1 MTLFDEFLIIFMRDI
16 NKDDAG
22 KYTVKVSNHSG
33 STEESFM
40 IYISGLPG
48 APIGPLEVSEI
59 TSHTCKLYW
68 SPPEFDG
75 GSKITHYV
83 VERRDIRHNEWIVIA
98 SFCKSTNFAV
108 QGLTEGQE
116 YLFRILAAN
125 VNGTGPP
132 LDGVNPIRAKPPH
145 DPPSAPGKPSITA
158 IGGDFVNLSW
168 DRPENDGGS
177 RIKGYWIEKREIGL
191 EIWQR
196 ANQYLH
202 SAIQF
207 DITNLIEGRFYEFR
221 IFAKNEIGVSQPS
234 TKPQQ
239 LVTKDP
245 GRNLICICMMI
256 SQFPLPSDV
265 ISTTK

>member
-1 MTLFDEFLIIFMRDI
+1 MRDI

-125 VNGTGPP
+125 VNGTGPS
-132 LDGVNPIRAKPPH
+132 LDGVIPIRAKPPH
-145 DPPSAPGKPSITA
+145 NPPYAQASHLSLLLVVTLSTCPGTDLRMMVDP
-158 IGGDFVNLSW
+158 
-168 DRPENDGGS
+168 ES
-177 RIKGYWIEKREIGL
+177 RDTGLKREKLAWKSGRGPTNTYTQPHSSTLQILLKEDPMSSESLLRMTL
-191 EIWQR
+191 E
-196 ANQYLH
+196 
-202 SAIQF
+202 
-207 DITNLIEGRFYEFR
+207 
-221 IFAKNEIGVSQPS
+221 
-234 TKPQQ
+234 
-239 LVTKDP
+239 
-245 GRNLICICMMI
+245 
-256 SQFPLPSDV
+256 
-265 ISTTK
+265 

>member
-1 MTLFDEFLIIFMRDI
+1 
-16 NKDDAG
+16 
-22 KYTVKVSNHSG
+22 
-33 STEESFM
+33 M

-48 APIGPLEVSEI
+48 APIGPLEVTEI
-59 TSHTCKLYW
+59 ACKLYW
-68 SPPEFDG
+68 SSQEFDA
-75 GSKITHYV
+75 GSKVTHYL

-98 SFCKSTNFAV
+98 NLCKSTNFAV
-108 QGLTEGQE
+108 KGLTEGQE

-132 LDGVNPIRAKPPH
+132 LDGVIPIRAKPPH
-145 DPPSAPGKPSITA
+145 NPPYAPGKPSITA
-158 IGGDFVNLSW
+158 IGGDFVDLSW
-168 DRPENDGGS
+168 DRPGNDGES
-177 RIKGYWIEKREIGL
+177 RIRGYWTEKREIGL